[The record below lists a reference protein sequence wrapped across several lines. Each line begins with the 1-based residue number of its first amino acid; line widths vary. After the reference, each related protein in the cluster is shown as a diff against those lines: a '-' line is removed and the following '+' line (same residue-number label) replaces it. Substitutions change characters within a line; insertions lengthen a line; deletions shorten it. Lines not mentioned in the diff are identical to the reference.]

1 MMKNEKILKDIYDE
15 NRTINR
21 NLQRLTSIGLI
32 AVLSNTIKEAKEK
45 GDNTIVSMG
54 RVALFTLALAQ
65 FLLLISDV
73 SALLRKRN
81 EEQVDEYEED

>member
-1 MMKNEKILKDIYDE
+1 MKNEKILKDIYDE
-15 NRTINR
+15 NRAINR

-45 GDNTIVSMG
+45 GDNTIVRLG
-54 RVALFTLALAQ
+54 RTALFALALAQ

-73 SALLRKRN
+73 TTLQRKRN
-81 EEQVDEYEED
+81 EEQVDEKEE